1 MKDTQKKK
9 KDGEEVGLL
18 IPSNAHGD
26 GANGADHKT
35 PSEGR
40 HRKTSTRIYTQRT
53 DGAAQQAAPL
63 LGMSTASLPHT

>member
-26 GANGADHKT
+26 RANGADHKT
-35 PSEGR
+35 PSEG

-53 DGAAQQAAPL
+53 DGGAQQAAPL